1 MEINIKFNTEETI
14 SDEKLSAVATLL
26 GLGRIPEASVS
37 EEPALPK
44 KTKAKAKAKEAPVEV
59 KEEAPV
65 EVKEEAPVE
74 VKEEAPASDD
84 AVIPFDELRTLALQ
98 LAEKEKGSAGVLNL
112 VKRISGE
119 STINPKDS
127 TYHNAI
133 AESIKREL
141 GA

>member
-44 KTKAKAKAKEAPVEV
+44 KTKAKAKEAPVEV

-74 VKEEAPASDD
+74 VEEVVVESDD

-133 AESIKREL
+133 AEAIKREL
-141 GA
+141 GV

>member
-44 KTKAKAKAKEAPVEV
+44 KTKAKAK
-59 KEEAPV
+59 
-65 EVKEEAPVE
+65 EAPVE

-133 AESIKREL
+133 AEAIKREL
-141 GA
+141 GV

>member
-44 KTKAKAKAKEAPVEV
+44 KTKAKAKAK
-59 KEEAPV
+59 EAPV

>member
-44 KTKAKAKAKEAPVEV
+44 KTKAKAK
-59 KEEAPV
+59 EAPV

-133 AESIKREL
+133 AEAIKREL
-141 GA
+141 GV